1 MSSAWVTQ
9 NGTETE
15 LTIWPGE
22 NLLEALRRGGF
33 FVNAVCGGKGTCGKC
48 RVILEGKDAARES
61 VLACQTV
68 FSDSIRRIL
77 LPEDDSDSMDVETGR
92 REGGSPVIP
101 LPRRKKE
108 GGAEDRYGV
117 CVDLG
122 TTTVVTELYSLTE
135 GRQAGQRSGRNRQS
149 VYGADVISPGSGD
162 PGRPGHGDESGGKY
176 DHAAYLRRSFS
187 GEHCIGAVPSG
198 DIVSG
203 RNSAGWGKLGS
214 AGGEPGLL
222 ARAHGP
228 ARSLCIRICGRGH
241 CGRPSGCGC
250 TEASGPVSVSGCGNQ
265 WRNGAG
271 GTDRTGMLFGRF
283 RSGF

>member
-77 LPEDDSDSMDVETGR
+77 LPEDDSDSMDVETGG
-92 REGGSPVIP
+92 RESGSPVIP

-108 GGAEDRYGV
+108 GGTEEQYGV

-122 TTTVVTELYSLTE
+122 TTTVVTEL
-135 GRQAGQRSGRNRQS
+135 
-149 VYGADVISPGSGD
+149 
-162 PGRPGHGDESGGKY
+162 
-176 DHAAYLRRSFS
+176 
-187 GEHCIGAVPSG
+187 
-198 DIVSG
+198 
-203 RNSAGWGKLGS
+203 
-214 AGGEPGLL
+214 
-222 ARAHGP
+222 
-228 ARSLCIRICGRGH
+228 
-241 CGRPSGCGC
+241 
-250 TEASGPVSVSGCGNQ
+250 
-265 WRNGAG
+265 
-271 GTDRTGMLFGRF
+271 
-283 RSGF
+283 

>member
-48 RVILEGKDAARES
+48 RVVLEGKDAARES

-77 LPEDDSDSMDVETGR
+77 LPEDDGDSMDVETGG
-92 REGGSPVIP
+92 RESGSPVIP

-149 VYGADVISPGSGD
+149 VYGADVIS
-162 PGRPGHGDESGGKY
+162 RIQY
-176 DHAAYLRRSFS
+176 IQ
-187 GEHCIGAVPSG
+187 EHE
-198 DIVSG
+198 D
-203 RNSAGWGKLGS
+203 
-214 AGGEPGLL
+214 GLEEL
-222 ARAHGP
+222 TV
-228 ARSLCIRICGRGH
+228 CIRRQIFDMMREICREAEIPED
-241 CGRPSGCGC
+241 RV
-250 TEASGPVSVSGCGNQ
+250 TEMSLAGNTIMQHIFAGLSPVSIASAPFRPETLFLDGT
-265 WRNGAG
+265 ALDG
-271 GTDRTGMLFGRF
+271 GSWDLPAENPV
-283 RSGF
+283 